1 MSKAG
6 FLKSYLLNI
15 IILEGRPTKDLRRK
29 DSESETTREDIWI
42 QNQLLQTLMPCP
54 CPYPNIYS
62 IRKLNI
68 YKGNKNLGF
77 VQLWL
82 IIGLHCTDSLRVME
96 GIRMKHGRVKFV
108 RLLARTQSSELQ
120 GVPKK
125 IRFKPILE
133 FLTLGRVFLGVKN
146 NSKNFENKKNIRLF
160 SKILS
165 KWTLFY

>member
-6 FLKSYLLNI
+6 FIKSYLLNI

-29 DSESETTREDIWI
+29 DSESEMTREDIWI

-82 IIGLHCTDSLRVME
+82 IIGLHCTASLRVME
-96 GIRMKHGRVKFV
+96 GIRMKYGRVKFV
-108 RLLARTQSSELQ
+108 RLLACTKTSEL
-120 GVPKK
+120 
-125 IRFKPILE
+125 
-133 FLTLGRVFLGVKN
+133 VKAQL
-146 NSKNFENKKNIRLF
+146 NIYLNPVNPP
-160 SKILS
+160 SSI
-165 KWTLFY
+165 TQNT

>member
-54 CPYPNIYS
+54 CPYPNICS

-82 IIGLHCTDSLRVME
+82 IIGLHCTASLRVME
-96 GIRMKHGRVKFV
+96 GIRMKYGRVKFV
-108 RLLARTQSSELQ
+108 RLLACTQSSEL
-120 GVPKK
+120 
-125 IRFKPILE
+125 
-133 FLTLGRVFLGVKN
+133 VKAQL
-146 NSKNFENKKNIRLF
+146 NIYLNPVNPP
-160 SKILS
+160 SSI
-165 KWTLFY
+165 TQNT